1 MILLDT
7 HIALWLATE
16 RQTLT
21 FREMS
26 FLNDAGSDLRVSA
39 VSLWELRIKWNSYF
53 KSGEGKG
60 RGDPSDVLGAL
71 VRMNVGLIAL
81 EPEHTTVPLIHPL
94 DHKDPFDE
102 LLLVQAQELGLKLLT
117 RDTKLRGHPLAYSPE

>member
-21 FREMS
+21 FREMN

-53 KSGEGKG
+53 KSGERKG
-60 RGDPSDVLGAL
+60 PGDPSGVFGAL
-71 VRMNVGLIAL
+71 DRMNVGLIAL
-81 EPEHTTVPLIHPL
+81 EPQHATAILTHPL
-94 DHKDPFDE
+94 GHKDPFDE
-102 LLLVQAQELGLKLLT
+102 LLLVQAQELDLKLMT